1 MTREELIILRANI
14 LGGMNSYITENCSE
28 YIQEYWNI
36 WGVPDGADED
46 DLIEIAE
53 DNELWVG
60 CCKCFANCL

>member
-1 MTREELIILRANI
+1 MEKDLMIILRANI
-14 LGGMNSYITENCSE
+14 LGGMNTYVIENCSE
-28 YIQEYWNI
+28 DTQEYWGI
-36 WGVPDGADED
+36 YGVPDGANED